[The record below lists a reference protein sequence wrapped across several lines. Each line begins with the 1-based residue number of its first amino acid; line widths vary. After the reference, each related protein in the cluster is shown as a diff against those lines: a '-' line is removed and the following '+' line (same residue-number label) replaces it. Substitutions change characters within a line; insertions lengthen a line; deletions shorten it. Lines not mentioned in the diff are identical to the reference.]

1 MFLHIVTI
9 GMVHILDY
17 QKNLI
22 DRKKK
27 KQQFYILVYKVVVDI
42 IAGTLI
48 MIPCLVP
55 HVPQINKEIG
65 FIKVDGATMSFF
77 LYTYRFIQICVNAY
91 KYTDPISKQNTCH
104 HKTCIEYFHAWK
116 TKCSSPHYP
125 LKLQGQIFKYHS
137 KSHQHIDS
145 MCCTA
150 VPTLNI
156 VFYLFSKALLLT
168 LYILHI
174 SLSLS
179 LRVNAQLFLC

>member
-104 HKTCIEYFHAWK
+104 HKTCIECFHAWK
-116 TKCSSPHYP
+116 TKGSSPHYP
-125 LKLQGQIFKYHS
+125 LKPSGPDL
-137 KSHQHIDS
+137 
-145 MCCTA
+145 
-150 VPTLNI
+150 
-156 VFYLFSKALLLT
+156 
-168 LYILHI
+168 
-174 SLSLS
+174 
-179 LRVNAQLFLC
+179 